1 MKNLRK
7 VLAALLAASSL
18 LVLTACNGG
27 GGNAGTPET
36 SAPNTSAPAAP
47 ASTPDGGNAGEG
59 YTGESATFIIHTTA
73 NEGTTNAKALDV
85 FCDRVEE
92 LTEGKVTFTRYYAGT
107 LCTQPETLDYLST
120 GALDIAFMGTN
131 LYSAVLPLVGFPG
144 TIYASEE
151 MGGSQYAVDYGNY
164 MILDNEETSK
174 LILDE
179 AAVNN
184 VTYLG
189 VIASGANTFVSVNPI
204 NTLGDLNSLRLGTA
218 ANYSAFESLG
228 TTIIEVFP
236 NNMYDSFQRGIIDC
250 SEMSLSAAVRL
261 MWYEVAKYYAMNN
274 TFGWGQPIT
283 MNLEKWNACSPEL
296 QAIMYQAARETGA
309 ATAAMDDES
318 IEASRATLK
327 ENGVELV
334 QLPDE
339 DCQKWGATLLNL
351 AIADARELA
360 KGQEYA
366 DNLETILKAATDYL
380 GVELPAA

>member
-1 MKNLRK
+1 MKKLRK
-7 VLAALLAASSL
+7 ILALILATASL
-18 LVLTACNGG
+18 MAMAACGNGG
-27 GGNAGTPET
+27 NSNTPAT
-36 SAPNTSAPAAP
+36 SAPNPPAPATTAP
-47 ASTPDGGNAGEG
+47 STDDESTG
-59 YTGESATFIIHTTA
+59 YTGESASFIIHTTA

-92 LTEGKVTFTRYYAGT
+92 LTDGKVTFTRYYAGT

-131 LYSAVLPLVGFPG
+131 LYSSVLPLVGFPG
-144 TIYASEE
+144 TIYASDD

-164 MILDNEETSK
+164 IILDNEETSK

-179 AAVNN
+179 AAANN

-189 VIASGANTFVSVNPI
+189 VIASGANTFVSQKPL
-204 NTLGDLNSLRLGTA
+204 NTLEDLKNLRLGTA

-228 TTIIEVFP
+228 TTIIEVYP

-261 MWYEVAKYYAMNN
+261 MWYEVAEYYALNN

-283 MNLEKWNACSPEL
+283 MDLEKWNACSPEL
-296 QAIMYQAARETGA
+296 QEIMYQAARETGE
-309 ATAAMDDES
+309 ATAKMDDES

-339 DCQKWGATLLNL
+339 DCKKWGNTLFTL
-351 AIADARELA
+351 AISDARELA
-360 KGQEYA
+360 KGQAYA
-366 DNLETILKAATDYL
+366 DNLETVLKASAEYL
-380 GVELPAA
+380 GLELPAA